1 MRLCHLLV
9 IQITVRTEA
18 LHYNRNV
25 LLVSAAAQQLG
36 FDFELRQ
43 GAASEC
49 PESVFVERLDRQFS
63 GFARAAAH
71 EPILGCLYDRAMHR
85 STTARLGAM
94 MFLQFFVW
102 GAWYVGAPLYLV
114 KIGFS
119 GSDLGWTYAVGPLA
133 CILSPFFV
141 GMVADRFFATERI
154 LCTLHIIGGG
164 CMFWAAAQMNPAAP
178 ASPATINLILLAH
191 TLCYFPTL
199 ALTNALALYHVSD
212 PQRDFPPV
220 RVFGTIGWIVAGFAL
235 AWVGWADRLEMF
247 QLTGAAGML
256 MGLYCLT
263 LPHTPPPSKGK
274 RTSWRELAGA
284 DAFEL
289 FRKPSFSIFV
299 LSTFLICIPLAF
311 YFQLAAKAVS
321 LAGIA
326 DVTRAMSYGQISE
339 IVFMLL
345 MPLFFRR
352 LGVKWMLAIGMLA
365 WVLRYVLFALGTP
378 SAVIWMMYGG
388 IVLHGIC
395 YDFLFVTGQ
404 IYTDMVARKE
414 IRAQAQGMLV
424 LFTLGLGML
433 IGARVAGVWEEF
445 NTPAES
451 RTLSAQV
458 QELGAEIA
466 RMEEAGESGASVGVL
481 REEQTKTL
489 QRAQGLIDWQWI
501 WGLPAVLSGL
511 VLGLFLAVFRER
523 ESDS

>member
-1 MRLCHLLV
+1 M
-9 IQITVRTEA
+9 
-18 LHYNRNV
+18 
-25 LLVSAAAQQLG
+25 VSG
-36 FDFELRQ
+36 T
-43 GAASEC
+43 GS
-49 PESVFVERLDRQFS
+49 
-63 GFARAAAH
+63 
-71 EPILGCLYDRAMHR
+71 
-85 STTARLGAM
+85 RLGAM
-94 MFLQFFVW
+94 MFFQFFVW

-133 CILSPFFV
+133 CMLSPFFV
-141 GMVADRFFATERI
+141 GMIADRFFATERM
-154 LCTLHIIGGG
+154 LCALHILGGG
-164 CMFWAAAQMNPAAP
+164 CMLLAAAQMNPASP
-178 ASPATINLILLAH
+178 ASPTTINLILLAH

-199 ALTNALALYHVSD
+199 ALTNSLALHHVSD
-212 PQRDFPPV
+212 PQKEFPLI
-220 RVFGTIGWIVAGFAL
+220 RVFGTIGWIVAGVSL
-235 AWVGWADRLEMF
+235 AWIGWGDRLEMF
-247 QLTGAAGML
+247 QLTGAAGIL

-263 LPHTPPPSKGK
+263 LPHTPPPSKGQ
-274 RTSWRELAGA
+274 RTSWRELVGA

-289 FRKPSFSIFV
+289 FRQSSFTVFI

-326 DVTRAMSYGQISE
+326 DVTQAMSYGQVSE
-339 IVFMLL
+339 ILFMVL
-345 MPLFFRR
+345 MPVFFRR

-378 SAVIWMMYGG
+378 DAVVWMMYIG

-433 IGARVAGVWEEF
+433 IGARVAGVWEEY
-445 NTPAES
+445 NTPQES

-458 QELGAEIA
+458 QEMGTEIA
-466 RMEEAGESGASVGVL
+466 NLEQSGGDVAAIQELQARQSA
-481 REEQTKTL
+481 TL
-489 QRAQGLIDWQWI
+489 QEAQGLINWEWI
-501 WGLPAVLSGL
+501 WGLPAVLAAL
-511 VLGLFLAVFRER
+511 VLGLFLAVFRE
-523 ESDS
+523 

>member
-1 MRLCHLLV
+1 M
-9 IQITVRTEA
+9 
-18 LHYNRNV
+18 
-25 LLVSAAAQQLG
+25 VSG
-36 FDFELRQ
+36 T
-43 GAASEC
+43 GS
-49 PESVFVERLDRQFS
+49 
-63 GFARAAAH
+63 
-71 EPILGCLYDRAMHR
+71 
-85 STTARLGAM
+85 RLGAM
-94 MFLQFFVW
+94 MFFQFFVW

-133 CILSPFFV
+133 CMLSPFFV
-141 GMVADRFFATERI
+141 GMIADRFFATERM
-154 LCTLHIIGGG
+154 LCALHILGGG
-164 CMFWAAAQMNPAAP
+164 CMLLAAAQMNPASP
-178 ASPATINLILLAH
+178 ASPTTINLILLAH

-199 ALTNALALYHVSD
+199 ALTNSLALHHVSD
-212 PQRDFPPV
+212 PQKEFPLI
-220 RVFGTIGWIVAGFAL
+220 RVFGTIGWIVAGVSL
-235 AWVGWADRLEMF
+235 AWIGWGDRLEMF
-247 QLTGAAGML
+247 QLTGAAGIL

-263 LPHTPPPSKGK
+263 LPHTPPPSKGQ
-274 RTSWRELAGA
+274 RTSWRELVGA

-289 FRKPSFSIFV
+289 FRQPSFTVFI

-326 DVTRAMSYGQISE
+326 DVTQAMSYGQVSE
-339 IVFMLL
+339 ILFMVL
-345 MPLFFRR
+345 MPVFFRR

-378 SAVIWMMYGG
+378 DAVVWMMYIG

-433 IGARVAGVWEEF
+433 IGARVAGVWEEY
-445 NTPAES
+445 NTPQES

-458 QELGAEIA
+458 QEMGTEIA
-466 RMEEAGESGASVGVL
+466 NLEQSGGDAAAIQELQARQSA
-481 REEQTKTL
+481 TL
-489 QRAQGLIDWQWI
+489 QEAQGLINWEWI
-501 WGLPAVLSGL
+501 WGLPAVLAAL
-511 VLGLFLAVFRER
+511 VLGLFLAVFREQR
-523 ESDS
+523 ATASS

>member
-1 MRLCHLLV
+1 M
-9 IQITVRTEA
+9 
-18 LHYNRNV
+18 
-25 LLVSAAAQQLG
+25 VSG
-36 FDFELRQ
+36 T
-43 GAASEC
+43 GS
-49 PESVFVERLDRQFS
+49 
-63 GFARAAAH
+63 
-71 EPILGCLYDRAMHR
+71 
-85 STTARLGAM
+85 RLGAM
-94 MFLQFFVW
+94 MFFQFFVW

-133 CILSPFFV
+133 CMLSPFFV
-141 GMVADRFFATERI
+141 GMIADRFFATERM
-154 LCTLHIIGGG
+154 LCALHILGGG
-164 CMFWAAAQMNPAAP
+164 CMLLAAAQMNPASP
-178 ASPATINLILLAH
+178 ASPTTINLILLAH

-199 ALTNALALYHVSD
+199 ALTNSLALHHVSD
-212 PQRDFPPV
+212 PQKEFPLI
-220 RVFGTIGWIVAGFAL
+220 RVFGTIGWIVAGVSL
-235 AWVGWADRLEMF
+235 AWIGWGDRLEMF
-247 QLTGAAGML
+247 QLTGAAGIL

-263 LPHTPPPSKGK
+263 LPHTPPPSKGQ
-274 RTSWRELAGA
+274 RTSWRELVGA

-289 FRKPSFSIFV
+289 FRQSSFTVFI

-326 DVTRAMSYGQISE
+326 DVTQAMSYGQVSE
-339 IVFMLL
+339 ILFMVL
-345 MPLFFRR
+345 MPVFFRR

-378 SAVIWMMYGG
+378 DAVVWMMYIG

-433 IGARVAGVWEEF
+433 IGARVAGVWEEY
-445 NTPAES
+445 NTPQES

-458 QELGAEIA
+458 QEMGTEIA
-466 RMEEAGESGASVGVL
+466 NLEQSGGDVAAIQELQARQSA
-481 REEQTKTL
+481 TL
-489 QRAQGLIDWQWI
+489 QEAQGLINWEWI
-501 WGLPAVLSGL
+501 WGLPAVLAAL
-511 VLGLFLAVFRER
+511 VLGLFQAVFREQR
-523 ESDS
+523 ATASS